1 MENHHAAAA
10 FAINFTMDAP
20 HGTAA
25 HGPRPCLKDAS
36 RMRGIS
42 PAICGTCLTARPHNA
57 MPAACARLARY
68 NEVCTPPSKPE
79 PDSRSSCPL
88 NILPGGRDR
97 LVLPLAQRVPI
108 LLALAKLADG
118 TTFSK
123 L

>member
-1 MENHHAAAA
+1 MQCLPLVQGLRVTTR
-10 FAINFTMDAP
+10 FA
-20 HGTAA
+20 
-25 HGPRPCLKDAS
+25 
-36 RMRGIS
+36 
-42 PAICGTCLTARPHNA
+42 
-57 MPAACARLARY
+57 
-68 NEVCTPPSKPE
+68 PPYLSLHE